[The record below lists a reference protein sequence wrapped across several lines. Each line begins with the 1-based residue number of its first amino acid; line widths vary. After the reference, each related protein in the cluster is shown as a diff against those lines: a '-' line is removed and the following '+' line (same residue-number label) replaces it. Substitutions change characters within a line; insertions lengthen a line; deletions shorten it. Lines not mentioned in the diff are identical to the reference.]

1 MNPGAK
7 FYFPISFKVIRHLT
21 WTSLLCSLLV
31 DVSPLSIPAF
41 PPSLSCLTALSPT
54 SSNLKCII
62 SLTLEKSA
70 SFCCIC
76 PEIPKLCL
84 NLVTHLLHSHT
95 QLAELHRCPA
105 APASILLPLHVW
117 LPDGAEGSVL
127 LTTPSSLPGR
137 RPSRILQSLGL
148 FSTHA
153 SCFQP
158 MNIFKNFT
166 ENVSFSGFPSLLFF
180 SDICI
185 KICEVTSAHTF
196 LSLVL

>member
-31 DVSPLSIPAF
+31 DVSPLSTPAF

-84 NLVTHLLHSHT
+84 NSVTHLLHSHT
-95 QLAELHRCPA
+95 QLAELHGCPA
-105 APASILLPLHVW
+105 APASILLPLHVR
-117 LPDGAEGSVL
+117 LPDRAEGSVL
-127 LTTPSSLPGR
+127 FTTPSSLPGR
-137 RPSRILQSLGL
+137 RPYRILQSQGL

-153 SCFQP
+153 PCFQP
-158 MNIFKNFT
+158 VNIFKTSQRMWVFL
-166 ENVSFSGFPSLLFF
+166 VFPLSTFF